1 MPPQLKDIVTYVMVV
16 GKKVERVRQSKDD
29 YFRTALDLLADGGVD
44 ALTIANLCARL
55 GVTTGSFYAHFAG
68 IREFHIAFLE
78 QWEVGRVYLLKEQVE
93 FTTDPLERID
103 LLRRLAVAVNHEAE
117 SAIRGWARTNPLVA
131 DFQRRVDRTRE
142 EALVQAFLDIG
153 IDDNEARVLARIGLT
168 ILVGTQQ
175 IEEKVDRQR
184 LDDLLSE
191 YQRWLGIRRQGS
203 GTAVTRGRTAT
214 KAKRKTKAK
223 SDEPSRG
230 RL

>member
-153 IDDNEARVLARIGLT
+153 IDDDEARVLARIGLT

-191 YQRWLGIRRQGS
+191 YQRWLGIRRQDS
-203 GTAVTRGRTAT
+203 GTTVTSGRATT
-214 KAKRKTKAK
+214 KAQEQ
-223 SDEPSRG
+223 DESQER
-230 RL
+230 